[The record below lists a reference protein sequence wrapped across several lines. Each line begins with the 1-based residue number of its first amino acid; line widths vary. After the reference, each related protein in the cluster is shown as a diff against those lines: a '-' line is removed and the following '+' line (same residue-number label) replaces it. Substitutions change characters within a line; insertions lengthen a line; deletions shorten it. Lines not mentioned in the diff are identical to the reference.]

1 MKILHLSKMDAGGG
15 AADGFVRIHRALLAE
30 GHESVAYVIKQKRR
44 DVPALDDARK
54 LLGPF
59 EKLAWG
65 LGRVWAKLRRLHLKP
80 VGVYDFDAEANF
92 PAEPIIRDARAR
104 SEKWD
109 LVLVH
114 WSGAF
119 VRPETIREITDAL
132 SARVALWQ
140 VDMAHATGGCHSNLG
155 CQKYQ
160 TGCGACP
167 LLASSDPQDVSSVQA
182 ARRARIWKELGAVV
196 LAPSGWSARQAKDSF
211 ILRNLELRTFPIPL
225 DLTILKPT
233 ADPLAARR
241 ELGLP
246 AEGRIV
252 LVRALDPALTYK
264 GFGLFLEALRRLDE
278 QGVVLH
284 VAVIGDR
291 GFVPAG
297 FRHIATTE
305 LGPQRGDAAL
315 ARAYQAAD
323 FFVSPSTNETGPMM
337 AGEAMACGRPLI
349 AYPIGIAPDLIEQ
362 GRNGTLVEPVGDV
375 AALAAAIRAY
385 AEMPAAELAARQ
397 QAAAD
402 SAGRIFSSGYFAQQV
417 QAALHR

>member
-1 MKILHLSKMDAGGG
+1 M
-15 AADGFVRIHRALLAE
+15 V
-30 GHESVAYVIKQKRR
+30 
-44 DVPALDDARK
+44 DARK

-65 LGRVWAKLRRLHLKP
+65 LGRAWAKLRRLHLKP
-80 VGVYDFDAEANF
+80 VGVYDFEAEANF

-104 SEKWD
+104 AEKWD

-119 VRPETIREITDAL
+119 VRPETIQEIAAAL
-132 SARVALWQ
+132 GARVALWQ

-155 CQKYQ
+155 CEKYR
-160 TGCGACP
+160 TGCGSCP
-167 LLASSDPQDVSSVQA
+167 LIGSTDPLDISSVQA
-182 ARRARIWKELGAVV
+182 ARRARLWKELGAVV
-196 LAPSGWSARQAKDSF
+196 LAPSGWSARQAKESF
-211 ILRNLELRTFPIPL
+211 ILRDLELRTFPIPL
-225 DLTILKPT
+225 DLTALRPT
-233 ADPLAARR
+233 AEASQARR

-252 LVRALDPALTYK
+252 LVRALDPGISFK
-264 GFGLFLEALRRLDE
+264 GFGLFLEALRQLDAE
-278 QGVVLH
+278 GVVLH

-291 GFVPAG
+291 GFVPDG
-297 FRHIATTE
+297 FRHIGITE
-305 LGPQRGDAAL
+305 LGPQRGDVAL

-349 AYPIGIAPDLIEQ
+349 AYPIGIAPDLIAQ
-362 GRNGTLVEPVGDV
+362 GSNGTLVEPVGDV
-375 AALAAAIRAY
+375 AALAAALRAF
-385 AEMPAAELAARQ
+385 AEMPPAELAACQR
-397 QAAAD
+397 AAAD

-417 QAALHR
+417 QAALRR